1 MLEHNDIEPFLRNH
15 WQKKPCFLPGAL
27 PDELPQLSPDEL
39 AWLAMQPD
47 VESRLVYTDRAGGDI
62 HYRVEFGPFE
72 ESVLVD
78 LPPRDWTLLVQDV
91 EKHLPEFRRYLSQ
104 VAFVPDWR
112 FDDVMVSCA
121 APGGSVGP
129 HVDNYDVFLCQGS
142 GVREWTLGDP
152 DEIQADEKTKG
163 LALVK
168 PFPATLAHRAEYGDV
183 LYLPPGVPHWGVA
196 VELCTTYSIGCRAPS
211 RRELALGQERVLDK
225 LAGDATEQDSLI
237 FYSDTDLTP
246 KEAGAGRI
254 DVQTIHRIR
263 DQGLSSSS
271 LTDAEIGRILGC
283 VATDPKA
290 WLVPV
295 APGPNAF
302 IDTVGTNSNVQVHG
316 MAQVAWLECD
326 DQVFVFVNG
335 ADRSIDKEALTLVKT
350 LCADRQLSLCPD
362 TMERHRELML
372 WMAGEGLFDGI
383 HTGK

>member
-1 MLEHNDIEPFLRNH
+1 MLDRNDIDSFLRRH
-15 WQKKPCFLPGAL
+15 WQKSPCFLPGAL
-27 PDELPQLSPDEL
+27 PDALPQLSPDEI

-47 VESRLVYTDRAGGDI
+47 VESRLVHTDREGENA
-62 HYRVEFGPFE
+62 HYRVEFGPFD

-91 EKHLPEFRRYLSQ
+91 EKHLPEFRRYLSE

-112 FDDVMVSCA
+112 IDDVMVSCA

-152 DEIQADEKTKG
+152 DESQADENTEG
-163 LALVK
+163 LALVR
-168 PFPATLAHRAEYGDV
+168 PFPATLAHRAECGDV

-211 RRELALGQERVLDK
+211 LRELAIGQERVLDK
-225 LAGDATEQDSLI
+225 LAGDTTPQDSAI
-237 FYSDTDLTP
+237 FYTDTDLTTR
-246 KEAGAGRI
+246 EAGAGRI
-254 DVQTIHRIR
+254 DVQAIHRIR

-295 APGPNAF
+295 APSPNEFLDA
-302 IDTVGTNSNVQVHG
+302 VGTHSTIQVHG

-326 DQVFVFVNG
+326 DQAFVFVNG
-335 ADRSIDKEALTLVKT
+335 AEQSIDKKGLTLVKT
-350 LCADRQLSLCPD
+350 LCADRQLSLRPD
-362 TMERHRELML
+362 TMERHRELIL
-372 WMAGEGLFDGI
+372 WMSGEGLFDGI